1 MLGRVNYPPPSC
13 LMPAHTKQS
22 LCANPHTLE
31 GQNAVKKSL
40 DAQEPTE
47 TMHSY

>member
-1 MLGRVNYPPPSC
+1 
-13 LMPAHTKQS
+13 MPGS

-40 DAQEPTE
+40 DAEEATE
-47 TMHSY
+47 TMHGYQDVPPFPEQGWQKI